1 MAISITP
8 RRVVSVGNGLKIGKK
23 DLPTTSLS
31 TEKKNKQLYS
41 TLDDLKDNYLS
52 DALGS
57 GKDAESLNY
66 SSLSDDDLKKVASK
80 MYSDYYNEKRKAN
93 DKSYKEK
100 ELDYSSKIASE
111 GNKLGDKKKQ
121 AQELLDEEKSNL
133 MNSAMEKGI
142 QRSSIVGKKIKS
154 FDDVFESTI
163 SMLDDAYKKKT
174 EELQNAIDNLDE
186 KRESAE
192 QKIDQDEKEAIEKKV
207 ESLKKL
213 ADNKNFD
220 KEAYEKYRLNV
231 LKEVYAFLKNFP
243 QKDAI
248 EVLKRDK
255 KIQEALGED
264 YALMLNYLYGR
275 RG

>member
-1 MAISITP
+1 MAINITP
-8 RRVVSVGNGLKIGKK
+8 GRVVSVGNGLKIGKK
-23 DLPTTSLS
+23 DLPTTSS
-31 TEKKNKQLYS
+31 TTEKKNKQLYS
-41 TLDDLKDNYLS
+41 TLDDLKDSYLNEAMGS
-52 DALGS
+52 TKDTDA
-57 GKDAESLNY
+57 LNY
-66 SSLSDDDLKKVASK
+66 STLTDEDLKKVASK
-80 MYSDYYNEKRKAN
+80 MYSDYYNDKRKN
-93 DKSYKEK
+93 SDKTYKEK

-111 GNKLGDKKKQ
+111 GSKLGDKKKQ
-121 AQELLDEEKSNL
+121 AQELLNEEKSNL
-133 MNSAMEKGI
+133 MNSAIEKGI

-163 SMLDDAYKKKT
+163 SMLGDAYKKKA
-174 EELQNAIDNLDE
+174 EELKNAIDKLDE
-186 KRESAE
+186 KKESAE
-192 QKIDQDEKEAIEKKV
+192 QKIDQDEKEAIDKKV

-231 LKEVYAFLKNFP
+231 LKEVYGFLKNFS

-248 EVLKRDK
+248 EVLKSDK